1 MEEVWKDIKGY
12 EGLYQ
17 VSNYGRIKSLDRIIK
32 DSHRSYNKNDKILK
46 LSFNFQKYLMVNLS
60 KYGVKKSYRV
70 NRLVAEAF
78 IPNPLNKSQVNHIDG
93 NKINNNVENLE
104 WVTPSENMQHAYKN
118 GLINITDEYR
128 ELKSESSKGN
138 NNPFYGKHHS
148 DKTKNKISKANKG
161 KMDGI
166 KHPRCKKIICL
177 TTGEIFDYMKQA
189 ECKYNIPKSN
199 ICKCCKF
206 EIKSAG
212 KHPITKEKMIWRYIE

>member
-1 MEEVWKDIKGY
+1 
-12 EGLYQ
+12 
-17 VSNYGRIKSLDRIIK
+17 
-32 DSHRSYNKNDKILK
+32 
-46 LSFNFQKYLMVNLS
+46 MVNLS

-148 DKTKNKISKANKG
+148 DKTKNKISKAVG
-161 KMDGI
+161 RY
-166 KHPRCKKIICL
+166 HPAASSL
-177 TTGEIFDYMKQA
+177 L
-189 ECKYNIPKSN
+189 
-199 ICKCCKF
+199 
-206 EIKSAG
+206 
-212 KHPITKEKMIWRYIE
+212 